1 LLSPSSSIIHDILG
15 TCASGLVSLAFFY
28 FDFRDDQKKNRR
40 GLLSSCLVQ
49 LCGQFD
55 AYYKPLSEFYL
66 AHDEGKRDAGD
77 WELVQC
83 FKHVLEQPHQATA
96 YIIIDGLD
104 ECPATTGFPSPREQV
119 LDLVTEL
126 VGLRIVNLRICVTSR
141 PEGDIEAVLGP
152 LAFCSVSLHA
162 ERGQIQDIA
171 EYVKFV
177 VTTDPKMQAWRKEDK
192 ELVIEVLTNKADGM

>member
-1 LLSPSSSIIHDILG
+1 M
-15 TCASGLVSLAFFY
+15 CASGLASLAFFY
-28 FDFRDDQKKNRR
+28 FDFREDQKKNRR

-55 AYYKPLSEFYL
+55 AYYNILSEFYL
-66 AHDEGKRDAGD
+66 AHDEGKRDASD
-77 WELVQC
+77 RELVQC
-83 FKHVLEQPHQATA
+83 LKHMLEQPQQPTT

-119 LDLVTEL
+119 LELVTEL
-126 VGLRIVNLRICVTSR
+126 VGLRITNLRICVTSR
-141 PEGDIEAVLGP
+141 PESDIETVLGP
-152 LAFCSVSLHA
+152 LAFRSVSLHA
-162 ERGQIQDIA
+162 EKGQIQDIA